1 MKANFETGLKICGHC
16 KRELPI
22 EMFYK
27 SSRTSDGLSCSCND
41 CRKEYRQS
49 QSGREVSKKQELN
62 IRKNIVKNINKY
74 VKQKNG
80 KKNIEIIII
89 PKKVE
94 KEKD

>member
-1 MKANFETGLKICGHC
+1 MIVEKNIGNHNQVVKL
-16 KRELPI
+16 
-22 EMFYK
+22 
-27 SSRTSDGLSCSCND
+27 
-41 CRKEYRQS
+41 
-49 QSGREVSKKQELN
+49 VKKQELN
-62 IRKNIVKNINKY
+62 IRENIVKNINKY

>member
-1 MKANFETGLKICGHC
+1 MIVEKNIDNHNQVVKL
-16 KRELPI
+16 
-22 EMFYK
+22 
-27 SSRTSDGLSCSCND
+27 
-41 CRKEYRQS
+41 
-49 QSGREVSKKQELN
+49 VKKQELN
-62 IRKNIVKNINKY
+62 IRENIVKNINKY